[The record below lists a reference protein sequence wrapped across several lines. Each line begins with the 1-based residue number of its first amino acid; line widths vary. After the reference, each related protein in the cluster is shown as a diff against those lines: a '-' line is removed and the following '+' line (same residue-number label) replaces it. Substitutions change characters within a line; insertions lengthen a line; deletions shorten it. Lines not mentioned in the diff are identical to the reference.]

1 MSAPAAFPSLRMR
14 VFLLAYRLIW
24 TLFLPIGLVY
34 LALRARKDRAYLHHL
49 PERFG
54 LIRPCRKGAVWV
66 HAVSIG
72 EFRSALPLIRRLM
85 ALGHAVHVTV
95 FTPAGR
101 RAAQQDLAQD
111 IAAGRASLSWVP
123 LELAW
128 GWRLFLRRLAP
139 QYGLVMEVEIWP
151 RMIAS
156 CRALGVPLLACNA
169 QYPARSF
176 QRDTQKTPLRAELM
190 QGLAGALVKSDL
202 QRQRFVA
209 VGQAN
214 VAITGELRFDQPL
227 PEALIAGGCA
237 LRAAWGAGRPVLVF
251 ASVVQ
256 GEEALFLDAFTQ
268 LCTSHAAAGLPRPF
282 CIFVPRAPERF
293 EPAAEMIKARGIAYL
308 ARSSAL
314 DAGFAPVADFTGID
328 LLLGDSLGEMY
339 GYLAA
344 ADRVIVGGGYTPKGA
359 HNISEALALGK
370 PVWTGPHIWTIEY
383 PAHEALEAGVLRQTA
398 ATAQG
403 LHDALAPGAP
413 APASAAQ
420 IARFFAQHSGAAEK
434 TLAAIPQLL
443 AQASGKARA
452 KRVTE
457 AQK

>member
-24 TLFLPIGLVY
+24 TLFLPVGLAY
-34 LALRARKDRAYLHHL
+34 LALRARKDREYLRHL

-72 EFRSALPLIRRLM
+72 EFRSALPLIRRLT
-85 ALGHAVHVTV
+85 ARGHAVHVTV

-128 GWRLFLRRLAP
+128 GWRLFLHRLAP

-156 CRALGVPLLACNA
+156 CRALGVPLMACNA

-190 QGLAGALVKSDL
+190 QGFAGALVKSDL

-256 GEEALFLDAFTQ
+256 GEEALFLDAYRL
-268 LCTSHAAAGLPRPF
+268 LCTSHAAAGLPRPL

-420 IARFFAQHSGAAEK
+420 IAQFFAQHSGAAEK

>member
-24 TLFLPIGLVY
+24 TLFLPIGLAY
-34 LALRARKDRAYLHHL
+34 LALRARKDREYLRHL

-85 ALGHAVHVTV
+85 AQGRAVHVTV

-190 QGLAGALVKSDL
+190 QGFAGALVKSDL

-256 GEEALFLDAFTQ
+256 GEEALFLDAYRL

-420 IARFFAQHSGAAEK
+420 IAQFFAQHSGAAEK

>member
-24 TLFLPIGLVY
+24 TLFLPIGLAY
-34 LALRARKDRAYLHHL
+34 LALRARKDRAYLRHL

-85 ALGHAVHVTV
+85 AQGHAVHVTV

-190 QGLAGALVKSDL
+190 QGFAGALVKSDL

-256 GEEALFLDAFTQ
+256 GEEALFLDAYRL

-293 EPAAEMIKARGIAYL
+293 EPAAEMITARGIAYL

-314 DAGFAPVADFTGID
+314 DASFAPVADFTGID

-383 PAHEALEAGVLRQTA
+383 PAHEALKAGVLRQTA

-420 IARFFAQHSGAAEK
+420 IAQFFAQHSGAAEK